1 LQFWEQGEVWGSIF
15 KMFYDNLTIILK
27 SGWFKYNKFTSNVMI
42 TPKIKTPYKNN
53 DRKTFVSCFVNAA
66 PEQEQPS
73 DAVKDL
79 NSRLANLK
87 LGRYVNSTLTCQFF
101 FLPAKAIVLVV
112 KILITKLAM
121 P

>member
-1 LQFWEQGEVWGSIF
+1 MGTGGGLGQHF
-15 KMFYDNLTIILK
+15 KMSYDNLTIILK
-27 SGWFKYNKFTSNVMI
+27 VGSFKHNKFTSNVKI

-79 NSRLANLK
+79 NSRLENLK

-101 FLPAKAIVLVV
+101 SSRLKPLSWLLKS
-112 KILITKLAM
+112 
-121 P
+121 